1 MPYLPAAYSARSV
14 TRLVLYVSLYNKSW
28 KGPCQVFSSLYRKGK
43 ISYTIGNPN
52 ERISPPMT
60 FQAIDTLRRIIP
72 SQPSSIDSTLHI
84 WESAVLL
91 PLIEGPK
98 GWEIL
103 FEVRSSALT
112 WQPGDICFPG
122 GHREDMDR
130 NLSDTALRETSEEL
144 GIPQNEITLLG
155 PLDYFY
161 GVMGPLIY
169 PYVGILPKD
178 CPLTIEQDE
187 VAELFTIPVET
198 LLSLTPKKARWP
210 LDPNGW
216 KDSRRNLKPRKRKI
230 GSCSIP
236 TISISIVI
244 KNGSSGALRLA
255 SSPNSWNV
263 CENQDKRD
271 KAGSKG
277 YQFLAAGL

>member
-1 MPYLPAAYSARSV
+1 
-14 TRLVLYVSLYNKSW
+14 
-28 KGPCQVFSSLYRKGK
+28 
-43 ISYTIGNPN
+43 
-52 ERISPPMT
+52 MT

-198 LLSLTPKKARWP
+198 LLSLTPKKGKMA
-210 LDPNGW
+210 
-216 KDSRRNLKPRKRKI
+216 I
-230 GSCSIP
+230 GS
-236 TISISIVI
+236 
-244 KNGSSGALRLA
+244 KRLEGFPPELETPEKEDWVMQHSYDIYFYRYKERLIWGITA
-255 SSPNSWNV
+255 
-263 CENQDKRD
+263 RILT
-271 KAGSKG
+271 
-277 YQFLAAGL
+277 QFLERLRKSR

>member
-1 MPYLPAAYSARSV
+1 
-14 TRLVLYVSLYNKSW
+14 
-28 KGPCQVFSSLYRKGK
+28 
-43 ISYTIGNPN
+43 
-52 ERISPPMT
+52 
-60 FQAIDTLRRIIP
+60 
-72 SQPSSIDSTLHI
+72 
-84 WESAVLL
+84 
-91 PLIEGPK
+91 
-98 GWEIL
+98 
-103 FEVRSSALT
+103 
-112 WQPGDICFPG
+112 
-122 GHREDMDR
+122 
-130 NLSDTALRETSEEL
+130 
-144 GIPQNEITLLG
+144 
-155 PLDYFY
+155 
-161 GVMGPLIY
+161 MGPLIY

>member
-1 MPYLPAAYSARSV
+1 
-14 TRLVLYVSLYNKSW
+14 
-28 KGPCQVFSSLYRKGK
+28 
-43 ISYTIGNPN
+43 
-52 ERISPPMT
+52 MT

-198 LLSLTPKKARWP
+198 LLSLTRKKARWP

>member
-1 MPYLPAAYSARSV
+1 
-14 TRLVLYVSLYNKSW
+14 
-28 KGPCQVFSSLYRKGK
+28 
-43 ISYTIGNPN
+43 
-52 ERISPPMT
+52 MT

-198 LLSLTPKKARWP
+198 LPIPGTSAKIKIKGIRPAAKDINSLLPAF
-210 LDPNGW
+210 DHGVQCPNVA
-216 KDSRRNLKPRKRKI
+216 KIRSISSRRF
-230 GSCSIP
+230 
-236 TISISIVI
+236 VW
-244 KNGSSGALRLA
+244 A
-255 SSPNSWNV
+255 V
-263 CENQDKRD
+263 EV
-271 KAGSKG
+271 
-277 YQFLAAGL
+277 

>member
-1 MPYLPAAYSARSV
+1 MERS
-14 TRLVLYVSLYNKSW
+14 LSS
-28 KGPCQVFSSLYRKGK
+28 FSSLYRKGK

-144 GIPQNEITLLG
+144 GIPQMKLHSWARSITFMASWV
-155 PLDYFY
+155 PD
-161 GVMGPLIY
+161 
-169 PYVGILPKD
+169 
-178 CPLTIEQDE
+178 
-187 VAELFTIPVET
+187 
-198 LLSLTPKKARWP
+198 LSLCGNPP
-210 LDPNGW
+210 Q
-216 KDSRRNLKPRKRKI
+216 
-230 GSCSIP
+230 
-236 TISISIVI
+236 
-244 KNGSSGALRLA
+244 RLP
-255 SSPNSWNV
+255 SHH
-263 CENQDKRD
+263 
-271 KAGSKG
+271 
-277 YQFLAAGL
+277 